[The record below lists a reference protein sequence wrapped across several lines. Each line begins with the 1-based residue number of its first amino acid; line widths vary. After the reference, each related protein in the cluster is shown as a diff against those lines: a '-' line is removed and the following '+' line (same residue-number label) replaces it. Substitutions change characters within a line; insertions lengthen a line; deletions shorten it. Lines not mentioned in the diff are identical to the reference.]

1 MDIKLT
7 QNASHPITG
16 VKYANLQFAYTLSR
30 FQNTGSATGA
40 GTVASAD
47 QDFINASLDNRNPG
61 RFTGDAS
68 LDRTHQ
74 FNIGGYLDLP
84 AGFRFGMIS
93 HFWSPLAALPS
104 ISVTAGTAE
113 IFQTDF
119 TGDGTVGDPLPLG
132 INSDGSFKLAK
143 VGAFSRSIGAKGLT
157 NAIDNYNANISGHV
171 ITPAGQA
178 LVNANLF
185 TQAQLLALG
194 ATPPALAPTA
204 PNNVSYGWLKT
215 TDMEVSWV
223 GHFLHERLTVQ
234 PSIGFYN
241 VFNFANFDSPGN
253 ALSGLLGLAANGP
266 ALGSSIS
273 GASAGT
279 VRSDRIGVGSGL
291 FQFGQPRLIEW
302 GLKFQF

>member
-1 MDIKLT
+1 M
-7 QNASHPITG
+7 
-16 VKYANLQFAYTLSR
+16 
-30 FQNTGSATGA
+30 
-40 GTVASAD
+40 
-47 QDFINASLDNRNPG
+47 
-61 RFTGDAS
+61 
-68 LDRTHQ
+68 
-74 FNIGGYLDLP
+74 
-84 AGFRFGMIS
+84 GFRFGMIN

-104 ISVTAGTAE
+104 LSVTAGPAE

-132 INSDGSFKLAK
+132 VNSNGSFKLAN
-143 VGAFSRSIGAKGLT
+143 VGAFSRSLGANGLT
-157 NAIDNYNANISGHV
+157 NAINNYNSNISGKT

-178 LVNANLF
+178 LVSAGLF
-185 TQAQLLALG
+185 SEAQLIALG

-204 PNNVSYGWLKT
+204 PNNVSYGWLKA
-215 TDMEVSWV
+215 TDMEFSWV

-266 ALGSSIS
+266 ASASSIS
-273 GASAGT
+273 GAQAGT

-291 FQFGQPRLIEW
+291 FQYGQPRVIEW
-302 GLKFQF
+302 GLKLQF